1 MIVQHV
7 AQDQEQCFKGQVSDY
22 QEQKYS
28 LDFGED
34 YQEVLDDNDD
44 RTDTSEEDMLLARQG
59 SSGRSK
65 SVRSIQVQVKIW

>member
-7 AQDQEQCFKGQVSDY
+7 TQEQCFKGQVSDY
-22 QEQKYS
+22 HEQKYS

-44 RTDTSEEDMLLARQG
+44 RTDTSEEDMLLAIKR
-59 SSGRSK
+59 SSGRK
-65 SVRSIQVQVKIW
+65 RSFRNIKVQVKI

>member
-1 MIVQHV
+1 MIIQHV
-7 AQDQEQCFKGQVSDY
+7 AQEQGFKGQASDY

-44 RTDTSEEDMLLARQG
+44 RTDTSEEDMLLAIKR
-59 SSGRSK
+59 SSGRK
-65 SVRSIQVQVKIW
+65 RSFRNIKVQVKI

>member
-1 MIVQHV
+1 MIIQHV
-7 AQDQEQCFKGQVSDY
+7 AQEQGFKGQASDY

-34 YQEVLDDNDD
+34 YQEVLDDKDH
-44 RTDTSEEDMLLARQG
+44 RTDTSEEDLFLARQG

>member
-1 MIVQHV
+1 MIIQHV
-7 AQDQEQCFKGQVSDY
+7 AQEQCLKGQVSDY

-44 RTDTSEEDMLLARQG
+44 RTDTSEEDMLLAIKR
-59 SSGRSK
+59 SSGRK
-65 SVRSIQVQVKIW
+65 RSFRNIKVQVKI

>member
-34 YQEVLDDNDD
+34 YQEVLDDNDA
-44 RTDTSEEDMLLARQG
+44 RSDTSEEDMLLARQG
-59 SSGRSK
+59 SSGSSR

>member
-44 RTDTSEEDMLLARQG
+44 RTDTSEEDMLLAIKR
-59 SSGRSK
+59 SSGRK
-65 SVRSIQVQVKIW
+65 RSFRNIKVQVKI

>member
-1 MIVQHV
+1 MC
-7 AQDQEQCFKGQVSDY
+7 QEQCFKGQVSDY

-59 SSGRSK
+59 SSGRR
-65 SVRSIQVQVKIW
+65 RSFRNIKVQVKI

>member
-1 MIVQHV
+1 MC
-7 AQDQEQCFKGQVSDY
+7 QEQCFKGQVSDY

-44 RTDTSEEDMLLARQG
+44 RTDTSEEDMLLAIKR
-59 SSGRSK
+59 SSGRK
-65 SVRSIQVQVKIW
+65 RSFRNIKVQVKI

>member
-1 MIVQHV
+1 MC
-7 AQDQEQCFKGQVSDY
+7 QEQCFKGQVSDY

-34 YQEVLDDNDD
+34 YQEVLDDKDD
-44 RTDTSEEDMLLARQG
+44 RTDTSEEDLLLARQG

-65 SVRSIQVQVKIW
+65 SGRSIQVQVKIW